1 MLKLAPG
8 TLVAPQESTVKFTAS
23 LIIDFGGDSICMNGV
38 DLTGDGHLQIIAG
51 VYAEEFW
58 SVLWPAA

>member
-8 TLVAPQESTVKFTAS
+8 TLVAPRESTAKFTAS
-23 LIIDFGGDSICMNGV
+23 LIIERARGRLCMNGV

-51 VYAEEFW
+51 VYAEEYW
-58 SVLWPAA
+58 SVLWLAA